1 MLSPALNTLYILEQR
16 VLSSLSQELSQ
27 SVDILEKEQR
37 NISQQIGNNIISSEI
52 EILSAIDHTKDSGT
66 FL

>member
-1 MLSPALNTLYILEQR
+1 M
-16 VLSSLSQELSQ
+16 LSSLSLELSQ

-37 NISQQIGNNIISSEI
+37 NISYQIGNNIISSEI